1 MTKDVAVIGV
11 GQSSFVRGYE
21 GSIRELAFEA
31 FREAMQDA
39 GITQK
44 NVDASVFCSA
54 PEYDKQR
61 SPAGVLAEY
70 LGLIPQP
77 TFYVETVCS
86 SSSTGVKVGYSM
98 IKSGLHDIVVVLGF
112 QKMSEITSAESQERM
127 GRGADIQWESPFG
140 TMMPA
145 YYAMYA
151 QAYMAKN
158 GLTYDDL
165 TGVRVK
171 SATYGTVNERAVYRK
186 GVKPQDFDPNNPDGK
201 LAPMVASPL
210 RVGDCCANADGSSC
224 IILASAEKAK
234 ALSKKPVWILGIGAA
249 SEAVNMAGRPDF
261 SKGLN
266 VGYKAAEQAYKM
278 AGVGPKDI
286 DIAEVHDCFTIAE
299 IMAYE
304 GLGFA
309 KPGEGKELIRAKET
323 YKEGRIPV
331 NVDGGLLSKGH
342 PIGATGGSQMRT
354 IVLQLRGEAG
364 QMQVKDPE
372 IGLVHNVGGVGLYG
386 NVTIFGR

>member
-1 MTKDVAVIGV
+1 MEKEVAVIGV

-44 NVDASVFCSA
+44 DVAASVFCSA

-86 SSSTGVKVGYSM
+86 SSSTGVKVAYSM
-98 IKSGLHDIVVVLGF
+98 IKAGLHDVVCVLGF

-127 GRGADIQWESPFG
+127 GRGADIQWEAPFG

-145 YYAMYA
+145 YYALYA
-151 QAYMAKN
+151 QAYMAKH
-158 GLTYDDL
+158 GLTHDDL
-165 TGVRVK
+165 MKVRLK
-171 SATYGTVNERAVYRK
+171 SATYGVINERAVYRK
-186 GVKPQDFDPNNPDGK
+186 GVKAEDFDASNPEAKMAG
-201 LAPMVASPL
+201 PVAWPL

-224 IILASAEKAK
+224 IIVANKEKAK
-234 ALSKKPVWILGIGAA
+234 AFSKKPIWIIGIGAA
-249 SEAVNMAGRPDF
+249 SEAVNMAARPDF
-261 SKGLN
+261 AKGLS
-266 VGYKAAEQAYKM
+266 VGYAAGAQAYKM
-278 AGVGPKDI
+278 AGITAQNVNV
-286 DIAEVHDCFTIAE
+286 AEVHDCFTIAE

-309 KPGEGKELIRAKET
+309 KVGEGKELIQAKET
-323 YKEGRIPV
+323 YKEGKIPV

-354 IVLQLRGEAG
+354 IVLQLRGDAG